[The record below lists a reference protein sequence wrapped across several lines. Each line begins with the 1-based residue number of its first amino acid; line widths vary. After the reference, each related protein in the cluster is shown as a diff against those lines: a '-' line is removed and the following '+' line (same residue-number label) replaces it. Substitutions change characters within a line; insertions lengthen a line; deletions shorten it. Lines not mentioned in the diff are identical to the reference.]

1 MRSTPPRR
9 ARSPRRA
16 ARTGRDR
23 GRALCEDAGVNDP
36 RIVPA
41 ALPWA
46 EAWRTI
52 GVTGTNGKTSTTVL
66 AAAAI
71 QAGGERVFSSTTLDY
86 CVDGVSLGLT
96 RNWPNFL
103 RAAERCHELGGSRAV
118 VEITS
123 QALARGYAR
132 RWRYDVGVFTNLSPD
147 HFKTHGSWEHYLAS
161 KAQLFVHL
169 PAYGA
174 AVLNARD
181 ASAALIDRV
190 VAAEVPRL
198 WFGVASR
205 GPALRGED
213 LAARQVEVSPQGTR
227 VTLWPSPLAEALG
240 GSIELRLVGEV
251 FAENALA
258 AACAAHAVG
267 TAGPA
272 IVRGLA
278 SCVGVPGRF
287 ELVRRDGPVVAV
299 DYAHTPDAL
308 TRTCATARS
317 LAGSGRVIVV
327 FGAGGDTDAGKRGPM
342 GEAVGAAADV
352 AVVTTDNPRHEDPWA
367 IAAMLIAGIE
377 RGGRAR
383 VIVEADRAR
392 AIALALAEA
401 GRHDVVVVA
410 GKGHETGQTIAGET
424 LPFSDREELR
434 RLLGLEV
441 A

>member
-1 MRSTPPRR
+1 MPTVS
-9 ARSPRRA
+9 
-16 ARTGRDR
+16 
-23 GRALCEDAGVNDP
+23 DP

-66 AAAAI
+66 TAAAI
-71 QAGGERVFSSTTLDY
+71 LAAGEHVFSSTTLDY
-86 CVDGVSLGLT
+86 CIDGVALAQP

-103 RAAERCHELGGSRAV
+103 AAAERCHALGGTRAV

-123 QALARGYAR
+123 QALARGYAK

-169 PAYGA
+169 PAHGA

-181 ASAALIDRV
+181 ASVALVDQVIAR
-190 VAAEVPRL
+190 EVRRL
-198 WFGVASR
+198 WFGVPSR

-213 LAARQVEVSPQGTR
+213 LAAARVEVSPAGTR
-227 VTLWPSPLAEALG
+227 VILAASRLAEELG
-240 GSIELRLVGEV
+240 GVIELRLIGEV

-267 TAGPA
+267 VPGPA

-278 SCVGVPGRF
+278 SCAGVPGRF
-287 ELVRRDGPVVAV
+287 ELVSRAGPLVAV

-308 TRTCATARS
+308 ARTCATARA
-317 LAGSGRVIVV
+317 LAGGGRVIVV

-352 AVVTTDNPRHEDPWA
+352 AVVTTDNPRHEDPRA
-367 IAAMLIAGIE
+367 IAGMLIAGIE

-383 VIVEADRAR
+383 VIVEAERGR

-401 GRHDVVVVA
+401 GRQDVVVVA
-410 GKGHETGQTIAGET
+410 GKGHETGQTIGDTT
-424 LPFSDREELR
+424 LPFSDHEALG
-434 RLLGLEV
+434 RLLGLGV
-441 A
+441 T

>member
-1 MRSTPPRR
+1 MS
-9 ARSPRRA
+9 
-16 ARTGRDR
+16 
-23 GRALCEDAGVNDP
+23 DP

-66 AAAAI
+66 TAAI
-71 QAGGERVFSSTTLDY
+71 VQASGRHVFSSTTLDY
-86 CVDGVSLGLT
+86 CVDGVSLAMQ
-96 RNWPNFL
+96 RSWPSFL
-103 RAAERCHELGGSRAV
+103 AAAERCHALGGRHAV

-123 QALARGYAR
+123 QALARGYAK
-132 RWRYDVGVFTNLSPD
+132 RWRYDLGVFTNLSPD
-147 HFKTHGSWEHYLAS
+147 HLKTHGSWEHYLAS

-181 ASAALIDRV
+181 PSSPLIDRV
-190 VAAEVPRL
+190 TPTETRRL
-198 WFGVASR
+198 WFGVPSR
-205 GPALRGED
+205 GPVVHAED
-213 LAARQVEVSPQGTR
+213 LAARTVALSASGTR
-227 VTLWPSPLAEALG
+227 VELEPSPLAEALG
-240 GSIELRLVGEV
+240 GVIELGLVGEV

-267 TAGPA
+267 IEAEA

-278 SCVGVPGRF
+278 ACPGVPGRF
-287 ELVRRDGPVVAV
+287 EVLSARPVAAV

-308 TRTCATARS
+308 ARTCATARA
-317 LAGSGRVIVV
+317 LAGQGQVIVV

-352 AVVTTDNPRHEDPWA
+352 AVVTTDNPRREAPEV
-367 IAAMLIAGIE
+367 IAGMLIAGVE

-383 VIVEADRAR
+383 VIAEADRAR
-392 AIALALAEA
+392 AIALALELA
-401 GRHDVVVVA
+401 GPHDVVVIA
-410 GKGHETGQTIAGET
+410 GKGHEEGQSIGGET
-424 LPFSDREELR
+424 LPFSDREALR
-434 RLLGLEV
+434 GLLGER
-441 A
+441 ARGS

>member
-1 MRSTPPRR
+1 MS
-9 ARSPRRA
+9 
-16 ARTGRDR
+16 
-23 GRALCEDAGVNDP
+23 DP

-71 QAGGERVFSSTTLDY
+71 LAGGEHVFSSTTLDY
-86 CVDGVSLGLT
+86 CVDGESLALT

-103 RAAERCHELGGSRAV
+103 AAAERCHQLGGTRAV

-123 QALARGYAR
+123 QALARGYAK

-169 PAYGA
+169 PGHGA

-181 ASAALIDRV
+181 PCMGLVDQVIAP
-190 VAAEVPRL
+190 EVPRL
-198 WFGVASR
+198 WFGVPSR

-213 LAARQVEVSPQGTR
+213 LAARDVEVTPHGTR
-227 VTLWPSPLAEALG
+227 VTLASSRLAEELG
-240 GSIELRLVGEV
+240 GVIELRLVGEV

-258 AACAAHAVG
+258 AACAARAVG
-267 TAGPA
+267 TPGSA

-278 SCVGVPGRF
+278 GCAGVPGRF
-287 ELVRRDGPVVAV
+287 EVLARGGPVVAV

-308 TRTCATARS
+308 VRTCATARR
-317 LAGSGRVIVV
+317 LAGEGRVIVV
-327 FGAGGDTDAGKRGPM
+327 LGAGGDTDAGKRIPM
-342 GEAVGAAADV
+342 GEAVGAAADL
-352 AVVTTDNPRHEDPWA
+352 AVVTTDNPRHEDPRA
-367 IAAMLIAGIE
+367 IAAMLVAGIE

-383 VIVEADRAR
+383 IFEEADRGR
-392 AIALALAEA
+392 AIELALAEA
-401 GRHDVVVVA
+401 GPHDVVVVA
-410 GKGHETGQTIAGET
+410 GKGHETGQTIGGET
-424 LPFSDREELR
+424 LPFSDREELAR
-434 RLLGLEV
+434 RLGVVLT
-441 A
+441 

>member
-1 MRSTPPRR
+1 MS
-9 ARSPRRA
+9 
-16 ARTGRDR
+16 
-23 GRALCEDAGVNDP
+23 DP

-66 AAAAI
+66 TAAAI
-71 QAGGERVFSSTTLDY
+71 LAGGEHVFSSTTLDY
-86 CVDGVSLGLT
+86 CIDGVALAQP

-103 RAAERCHELGGSRAV
+103 AAAERCHALGGTRAV

-123 QALARGYAR
+123 QALARGYAK

-169 PAYGA
+169 PGHGA

-181 ASAALIDRV
+181 ASVGMVDQVIAG
-190 VAAEVPRL
+190 EVRRL
-198 WFGVASR
+198 WFGVPSR
-205 GPALRGED
+205 GPALRRED
-213 LAARQVEVSPQGTR
+213 LAAARVEVSPAGTR
-227 VTLWPSPLAEALG
+227 VILAGSRLAEELG
-240 GSIELRLVGEV
+240 GVIELRLIGEV

-267 TAGPA
+267 VPGPA

-278 SCVGVPGRF
+278 SCAGVPGRF
-287 ELVRRDGPVVAV
+287 ELVSRAGPLVAV

-308 TRTCATARS
+308 TRTCATARA
-317 LAGSGRVIVV
+317 LAGGGRVIVV

-352 AVVTTDNPRHEDPWA
+352 AVVTTDNPRHEDPRA
-367 IAAMLIAGIE
+367 IAGMLVAGIE

-383 VIVEADRAR
+383 VIVEAERGR

-401 GRHDVVVVA
+401 GPQDVVVVA
-410 GKGHETGQTIAGET
+410 GKGHETGQTIGDTT
-424 LPFSDREELR
+424 LPFSDHEALG
-434 RLLGLEV
+434 RLLGLGV
-441 A
+441 T